1 MTQDIQFLFLG
12 LGNGAVYAALALAL
26 VMTYRSS
33 GVVNFATGAIA
44 LYVAYTYA
52 YLRTGELLIPIPG
65 LPKTVHLADSLAVAP
80 AMAISLVIAAAL
92 GVFLY
97 FAVFRLLRTAPA
109 TAKAVASIALMLVVQ
124 ALLAARVGTT
134 PVSVDAILPSDVM
147 TIGSIRV
154 PTDRLWFAAIIVVL
168 TILLILAFR
177 LTRFGLAT
185 RAAAESETGA
195 LVTGLSP
202 ERIAY
207 SNWALSTAIAG
218 LSGILIAPIVPL
230 IPISYTLFIVPALA
244 AALVGNFSSVGVAVA
259 AGLGIGVLQSEMTHI
274 QSTVSW
280 MPKSGM
286 AELIPLV
293 LLLLFLM
300 VRGRPLPSRGAL
312 IQNTLGT
319 APRPKNLLPVT
330 AVWTV
335 IGAAGLMFT
344 AGSYRGAII
353 ATFILAIIAL
363 SQVVVTGFAGQISL
377 AQLTLG
383 GVGAFMVC
391 RLSQD
396 WGIPFPIAPIL
407 AALVATVVGVVV
419 GLPALRIRGLPVA
432 VVTLGLA
439 VFLEAFWFRNNSL
452 NGGVNGAHVD
462 APSIF
467 GLDLGIGAGDDYPRI
482 PFGLMCLL
490 VLVVIGV
497 GVAKLRTSRLGA
509 SMLAVRAN
517 ERSAAAAGINVSR
530 TKLIA
535 FAVGA
540 FIAGIGGSLMAYQQ
554 TMAVPD
560 SFTAMGGIAMFA
572 VCYLAGVTCVSG
584 GVLAGVMGAGGI
596 MFVVLDRLANIGDYY
611 AVITGLLL
619 VITVIANPEG
629 IISDIYKRRDQLR
642 ARFRTTDAD
651 EPDLGLDIT
660 QTAEAADRGRPAS
673 IGDVI
678 LTADGI
684 GVSYGGITA
693 LDDVTFDVREGEII
707 GLIGPNGAGKTT
719 FIDAISGF
727 ANASGAVTLD
737 GKSLDGQRAFRRSR
751 AGLGRTFQGIEL
763 YDDLSVREN
772 VEVGTTAAHHHG
784 SGLQPLDDDQMNR
797 LFEVLH
803 LAKVIDRPVREL
815 SQGQRQLVSVARA
828 LAGRPRVVLLDEPAA
843 GLDSGESQ
851 WLGER
856 LRAIRDAGTTI
867 VMVDHDMDL
876 VLNVCDRIVV
886 LDLGRRIAVGTPD
899 EIRTDPVVTRAY
911 LGATHSGEDNAGEEV
926 DRTESNSPE
935 VTGQE
940 VNA

>member
-26 VMTYRSS
+26 VLTYRSS

-65 LPKTVHLADSLAVAP
+65 LPKTLHLADSLSVAP

-147 TIGSIRV
+147 TFGSIRV
-154 PTDRLWFAAIIVVL
+154 PSDRLWFAVVIVVL

-293 LLLLFLM
+293 LLLLFLV
-300 VRGRPLPSRGAL
+300 VRGRPLPTRGAL

-383 GVGAFMVC
+383 GVGAFMVS

-439 VFLEAFWFRNNSL
+439 VFLEAFWFRNNSF
-452 NGGVNGAHVD
+452 NGGVNGAHVEP
-462 APSIF
+462 PSIF

-490 VLVVIGV
+490 VLVVIGI

-535 FAVGA
+535 FALGA

-572 VCYLAGVTCVSG
+572 ICYLAGVTCVSG
-584 GVLAGVMGAGGI
+584 GVLAGVMGAGGV
-596 MFVVLDRLANIGDYY
+596 MFVVLDRVANIGDYY

-619 VITVIANPEG
+619 VVTVIANPEG

-651 EPDLGLDIT
+651 RPDLGLDIT
-660 QTAEAADRGRPAS
+660 QTEEAVQRSRPDS

-727 ANASGAVTLD
+727 ADASGAVALD

-843 GLDSGESQ
+843 GLDSSESQ

-911 LGATHSGEDNAGEEV
+911 LGATHSGEDSASEEV
-926 DRTESNSPE
+926 DRNESNSQE
-935 VTGQE
+935 VNGQE